1 MALILDRHGRPL
13 REPVEAPA
21 PETREIATTRDGRDI
36 TRGYVDALPYLQ
48 PTDRVLR
55 LRGGLNYETYEEV
68 LRDDQVHS
76 TFTQRRMA
84 VVSKPVKVTPG
95 GERRIDRQAAE
106 FIEAALE
113 RIRFDT
119 VTERMLYG
127 RFYGYAVAEALWARE
142 GERIVLERLKVRNRR
157 RFVFDGDF
165 RPKLLTTAN
174 PNGEELPERKFWW
187 FSTGADHDDEPYG
200 LGLAHWL
207 YWPVFFK
214 RTQTRYWLVFL
225 EKYGQPTTVGKWSRR
240 ASEAEKR
247 QLLQAQAALRADTGI
262 AIPDD
267 MAIELLEAKRSGEAG
282 YAALYDRLDA
292 AIAKVVLGQTMTTED
307 GSSLAQ
313 AQVHMA
319 VRDDIVAAD
328 AHLVCDSFNRS
339 IVKWLTEWNF
349 PRAAYPTVSREMADA
364 PDLHRLAVRDKLV
377 DGMLA
382 RQGLA
387 LKPGYLEDT
396 YAVETAPRA
405 MPPGPGK
412 EPAPSPGSAAL
423 AEPDADALER
433 ALDAID
439 AEDWAALS
447 SPLVKP
453 ILERAKAEPEDLMT
467 DLASLYP
474 ELDADALTEQLARLL
489 FAADAWGRLEA
500 GESDG

>member
-1 MALILDRHGRPL
+1 M
-13 REPVEAPA
+13 
-21 PETREIATTRDGRDI
+21 
-36 TRGYVDALPYLQ
+36 
-48 PTDRVLR
+48 
-55 LRGGLNYETYEEV
+55 
-68 LRDDQVHS
+68 
-76 TFTQRRMA
+76 
-84 VVSKPVKVTPG
+84 
-95 GERRIDRQAAE
+95 
-106 FIEAALE
+106 
-113 RIRFDT
+113 
-119 VTERMLYG
+119 
-127 RFYGYAVAEALWARE
+127 
-142 GERIVLERLKVRNRR
+142 
-157 RFVFDGDF
+157 
-165 RPKLLTTAN
+165 
-174 PNGEELPERKFWW
+174 
-187 FSTGADHDDEPYG
+187 
-200 LGLAHWL
+200 
-207 YWPVFFK
+207 FFK

-282 YAALYDRLDA
+282 YAALYDRMDA

-307 GSSLAQ
+307 GSSLSQ
-313 AQVHMA
+313 AQVHMT

-328 AHLVCDSFNRS
+328 ARLVCDSFNRS
-339 IVKWLTEWNF
+339 IVRWLTEWNF

-396 YAVETAPRA
+396 YAVETAAARA
-405 MPPGPGK
+405 DPPPGPGN
-412 EPAPSPGSAAL
+412 EPAPSPESAAL

-453 ILERAKAEPEDLMT
+453 ILERAKAEPEELLS

>member
-1 MALILDRHGRPL
+1 MLTWVTYL
-13 REPVEAPA
+13 
-21 PETREIATTRDGRDI
+21 
-36 TRGYVDALPYLQ
+36 ALPFSLH
-48 PTDRVLR
+48 PSVVVLP
-55 LRGGLNYETYEEV
+55 
-68 LRDDQVHS
+68 
-76 TFTQRRMA
+76 FTQRRMA

-106 FIEAALE
+106 FIDETLA

-174 PNGEELPERKFWW
+174 PNGEALPERKFWW

-267 MAIELLEAKRSGEAG
+267 MAIELLEAKRSGSAD

-292 AIAKVVLGQTMTTED
+292 AIAKVVLGQTMATED
-307 GSSLAQ
+307 GASLSQ

-339 IVKWLTEWNF
+339 IVRWLTEWNF
-349 PRAAYPTVSREMADA
+349 PRAAYPTVSREMADGA
-364 PDLHRLAVRDKLV
+364 SRPVSKAKRLR
-377 DGMLA
+377 
-382 RQGLA
+382 
-387 LKPGYLEDT
+387 
-396 YAVETAPRA
+396 
-405 MPPGPGK
+405 
-412 EPAPSPGSAAL
+412 
-423 AEPDADALER
+423 
-433 ALDAID
+433 
-439 AEDWAALS
+439 
-447 SPLVKP
+447 
-453 ILERAKAEPEDLMT
+453 ILGDRGTKC
-467 DLASLYP
+467 
-474 ELDADALTEQLARLL
+474 
-489 FAADAWGRLEA
+489 
-500 GESDG
+500 